1 MLFFPH
7 NLFKTPS
14 SCGRQSL
21 SRHYDSALRHY
32 RNSRTFHAMSLL
44 FVFTNA
50 FVVGL
55 SGAVMPGPLL
65 TVNIS
70 SALRR
75 GFWAGPIVVLGHALA
90 EIGVLI
96 AIYLGLTSLVKDP
109 RIFRWIAVIGGA
121 ALIVMGAMMLAD
133 LIRKKVRLEFI
144 SQDQQS
150 SRTTII
156 LAILASVSSPYWIL
170 WWLTVG
176 ALLISQSLQFGI
188 IGLLVFYIGH
198 ILSDLVWYS
207 IVSFLIGSGKR
218 YFNNLIYQSLIAI
231 CALFLVAL
239 GIYFIRSA
247 QTGAFLQHLQKI
259 I

>member
-1 MLFFPH
+1 
-7 NLFKTPS
+7 
-14 SCGRQSL
+14 
-21 SRHYDSALRHY
+21 
-32 RNSRTFHAMSLL
+32 MSLF

-90 EIGVLI
+90 EVGVLF
-96 AIYLGLTSLVKDP
+96 AIYFGLTNLVKDP
-109 RIFRWIAVIGGA
+109 RIFWWIAVIGGA
-121 ALIVMGAMMLAD
+121 ALIVMGAMMFAD

-144 SQDQQS
+144 GQNQQS
-150 SRTTII
+150 SRATII
-156 LAILASVSSPYWIL
+156 LAGLASISSPYWIL

-218 YFNNLIYQSLIAI
+218 YFNNLIYQSLIAV
-231 CALFLVAL
+231 CALFLVAI
-239 GIYFIRSA
+239 GVYFIRSA

-259 I
+259 G

>member
-1 MLFFPH
+1 
-7 NLFKTPS
+7 
-14 SCGRQSL
+14 
-21 SRHYDSALRHY
+21 
-32 RNSRTFHAMSLL
+32 MSLL

-90 EIGVLI
+90 EIGVLF
-96 AIYLGLTSLVKDP
+96 AVYFGLTNLVADP
-109 RIFRWIAVIGGA
+109 RIFWWIAVIGGM
-121 ALIVMGAMMLAD
+121 ALIVMGVMMFVG

-144 SQDQQS
+144 GRQQQS
-150 SRTTII
+150 SRATIL

-188 IGLLVFYIGH
+188 VGLLVFYIGH

-207 IVSFLIGSGKR
+207 TVSLLIGSGKR
-218 YFNNLIYQSLIAI
+218 YFNNLIYQSLIAV

-247 QTGAFLQHLQKI
+247 QTGAFLQHLQKVV
-259 I
+259 

>member
-1 MLFFPH
+1 MQYHPP
-7 NLFKTPS
+7 N
-14 SCGRQSL
+14 SL
-21 SRHYDSALRHY
+21 LRRH
-32 RNSRTFHAMSLL
+32 RNSHTFYAMSLL

-70 SALRR
+70 SSLRR

-90 EIGVLI
+90 EVGILF
-96 AIYLGLTSLVKDP
+96 AIYFGLTNFVKDP
-109 RIFRWIAVIGGA
+109 RIFWWIAVIGGA
-121 ALIVMGAMMLAD
+121 ALIVMGIMMFAE

-144 SQDQQS
+144 GQNQQS
-150 SRTTII
+150 SRATIF

-176 ALLISQSLQFGI
+176 ALLISQSLQFGL

-198 ILSDLVWYS
+198 ILSDVVWYS

-239 GIYFIRSA
+239 GLYFIRSA

-259 I
+259 V

>member
-1 MLFFPH
+1 
-7 NLFKTPS
+7 
-14 SCGRQSL
+14 
-21 SRHYDSALRHY
+21 LR
-32 RNSRTFHAMSLL
+32 RRRDTRTFYAMSLL
-44 FVFTNA
+44 FIFTNA
-50 FVVGL
+50 FVIGL

-75 GFWAGPIVVLGHALA
+75 GFWAGPIVVLGHALS
-90 EIGVLI
+90 EIAVLL
-96 AIYLGLTSLVKDP
+96 AIYFGLTSLVKDP
-109 RIFRWIAVIGGA
+109 RVFWWIAVIGGA
-121 ALIVMGAMMLAD
+121 ALIVMGGMMFLD
-133 LIRKKVRLEFI
+133 LIRKRVRLEFI
-144 SQDQQS
+144 DQNRQS
-150 SRTTII
+150 SRKTIV

-176 ALLISQSLQFGI
+176 ALLISQSLQFGV

-218 YFNNLIYQSLIAI
+218 YFNNLIYQSLVAI

-239 GIYFIRSA
+239 GVYFIRSA

-259 I
+259 S

>member
-1 MLFFPH
+1 
-7 NLFKTPS
+7 
-14 SCGRQSL
+14 
-21 SRHYDSALRHY
+21 LRHH
-32 RNSRTFHAMSLL
+32 RNSRIFYAMSLL
-44 FVFTNA
+44 LVFTNA

-55 SGAVMPGPLL
+55 SGAIMPGPLL

-90 EIGVLI
+90 EVGILF
-96 AIYLGLTSLVKDP
+96 AIYFGLTNLVKNP
-109 RIFRWIAVIGGA
+109 TIFWWIAVIGGA
-121 ALIVMGAMMLAD
+121 ALIVMGVMMFID
-133 LIRKKVRLEFI
+133 LIRQKVRLEFI
-144 SQDQQS
+144 SQKQQS
-150 SRTTII
+150 SRATIF
-156 LAILASVSSPYWIL
+156 LAILASISSPYWIL

-188 IGLLVFYIGH
+188 FGLLVFYIGH

-207 IVSFLIGSGKR
+207 LVSFLIASGKR
-218 YFNNLIYQSLIAI
+218 YFNNLIYQSLIAV

-259 I
+259 T